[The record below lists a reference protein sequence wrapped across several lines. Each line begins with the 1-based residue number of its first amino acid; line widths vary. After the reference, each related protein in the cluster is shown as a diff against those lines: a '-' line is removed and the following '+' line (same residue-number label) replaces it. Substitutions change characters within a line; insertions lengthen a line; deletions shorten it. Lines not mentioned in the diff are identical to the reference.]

1 MTTAR
6 DTSDAKVLK
15 ENIQDDKAFE
25 GLGIVVGEIA
35 HDFNN
40 ILSLISGY
48 VEMALSE
55 IPEGERARSDLEHV
69 LAATDR
75 ATELVARI
83 RTYSVNTKL
92 KQSAVSIDKPVNDA
106 LEFLSSR
113 LPPGVN
119 LSSDV
124 EDSKGRT
131 ILGNDTETF
140 KIIHNLVLNS
150 VQAMPEDG
158 GDISVNIDYVK
169 PDGEQLA
176 AYPGLPEGDYAH
188 ITVADTGRGMS
199 IETIEQM
206 YMPFFSTSHG
216 ESETK
221 KRAGLGLTTVHNI
234 VTTQGGM
241 IYVDSKVNQGSKF
254 EIFLPLVRTEV
265 QAEAD
270 NESDVPKGQTDKHI
284 LVIDD
289 EASIIQMATQI
300 LEKHGYTVTTFM
312 DGHEAIEHFRQQPYQ
327 YDVVITDLIMP
338 TMPGSEIAST
348 VSSINPNVPIILS
361 TGFSDKIGKSTCA
374 SWGVDRVINK
384 PFTINELLSSI
395 ESLTS

>member
-1 MTTAR
+1 MPTR
-6 DTSDAKVLK
+6 KESGDTKALL

-25 GLGIVVGEIA
+25 SLGIVVGEIA

-83 RTYSVNTKL
+83 RTFSMNTKL
-92 KQSAVSIDKPVNDA
+92 KQGAISIDKPVQEA
-106 LEFLSSR
+106 LDFLATRLPSGVSLSS
-113 LPPGVN
+113 N
-119 LSSDV
+119 I

-131 ILGNDTETF
+131 ILGNETETF
-140 KIIHNLVLNS
+140 KIINNLCLNS
-150 VQAMPEDG
+150 IQAMPESG
-158 GDISVNIDYVK
+158 GNISVSVDYMK
-169 PDGEQLA
+169 YDADKLA
-176 AYPGLPEGDYAH
+176 AYPGLPERDYAH
-188 ITVADTGRGMS
+188 ITVADNGKGMS
-199 IETIEQM
+199 IDTIEQM
-206 YMPFFSTSHG
+206 YLPFFSTSQG
-216 ESETK
+216 DSEMK

-234 VTTQGGM
+234 VISQGGM
-241 IYVDSKVNQGSKF
+241 IYVDSATGQGTKF
-254 EIFLPLVRTEV
+254 DIFLPLVRSEV
-265 QAEAD
+265 QADSENTTGLPNKHA
-270 NESDVPKGQTDKHI
+270 DKHI

-300 LEKHGYTVTTFM
+300 LEKHGYTVTSFM
-312 DGHEAIEHFRQQPYQ
+312 DGKEAIEHFRAQPYQ

-338 TMPGSEIAST
+338 NIPGSEIAST
-348 VSSINPNVPIILS
+348 ISSINPNVPIILS

-395 ESLTS
+395 ESLS

>member
-1 MTTAR
+1 MPKAK
-6 DTSDAKVLK
+6 DSEELKVLM
-15 ENIQDDKAFE
+15 ESIQDDKAFE
-25 GLGIVVGEIA
+25 SLGIVVGEIA

-48 VEMALSE
+48 VEMAMSE

-83 RTYSVNTKL
+83 RTFSMNTKL
-92 KQSAVSIDKPVNDA
+92 KQSAINIDKAVNDA
-106 LEFLSSR
+106 IAHLNTKLPSGITLSS
-113 LPPGVN
+113 
-119 LSSDV
+119 
-124 EDSKGRT
+124 EIEESKGRT
-131 ILGNDTETF
+131 ILGNETETF
-140 KIIHNLVLNS
+140 KIINNLCLNS
-150 VQAMPEDG
+150 IQAMPEDG
-158 GDISVNIDYVK
+158 GEIKVTVDYVAN
-169 PDGEQLA
+169 DADNLSH
-176 AYPGLPEGDYAH
+176 YPGLAEKDYVR
-188 ITVADTGRGMS
+188 IMVEDNGKGMS

-206 YMPFFSTSHG
+206 YLPFFSTSAEDG
-216 ESETK
+216 DGK

-234 VTTQGGM
+234 VTSQGGM
-241 IYVDSKVNQGSKF
+241 IYVDSTVNKGSRF
-254 EIFLPLVRTEV
+254 EVFLPLVHSEV
-265 QAEAD
+265 QDTDSSNKQSPAAGSAE
-270 NESDVPKGQTDKHI
+270 KHV

-300 LEKHGYTVTTFM
+300 LEKHGYAVTTFM
-312 DGHEAIEHFRQQPYQ
+312 DGNEAIEHFRQQPYH

-338 TMPGSEIAST
+338 SMPGSEIAST
-348 VSSINPNVPIILS
+348 ISGINPNVPIILS

-395 ESLTS
+395 ESLT

>member
-1 MTTAR
+1 MSAPK
-6 DTSDAKVLK
+6 DSGDSKVLL

-83 RTYSVNTKL
+83 RTFSMNTKL
-92 KQSAVSIDKPVNDA
+92 KQSALTIDKPVAEA
-106 LEFLSSR
+106 LDFLSTR
-113 LPPGVN
+113 LPTGVN
-119 LSSDV
+119 LSSNV

-140 KIIHNLVLNS
+140 KIINNLCLNS
-150 VQAMPEDG
+150 IQAMPESG
-158 GDISVNIDYVK
+158 GNISVDVDYVK
-169 PDGEQLA
+169 YDADELA
-176 AYPGLPEGDYAH
+176 GYPGLPERDYVH
-188 ITVADTGRGMS
+188 ITVADTGKGMG

-206 YMPFFSTSHG
+206 YLPFFSTTHENSG
-216 ESETK
+216 MK

-234 VTTQGGM
+234 VTSQGGM
-241 IYVDSKVNQGSKF
+241 IYVDSALDKGTKF
-254 EIFLPLVRTEV
+254 EVFLPLVRTEV
-265 QAEAD
+265 QV
-270 NESDVPKGQTDKHI
+270 ESDTGDTDSRHQADKHI

-300 LEKHGYTVTTFM
+300 LEKHGYAVTAFM
-312 DGHEAIEHFRQQPYQ
+312 DGKEAIEHFRQQPYQ
-327 YDVVITDLIMP
+327 FDVVITDLIMP

-348 VSSINPNVPIILS
+348 ISAINPNVPIILS

-374 SWGVDRVINK
+374 SWGVDKVINK
-384 PFTINELLSSI
+384 PFTINELLTSI
-395 ESLTS
+395 ESLS

>member
-1 MTTAR
+1 MST
-6 DTSDAKVLK
+6 LK
-15 ENIQDDKAFE
+15 DSGDSKALLENIQDDKAFE
-25 GLGIVVGEIA
+25 SLGIVVGEIA

-83 RTYSVNTKL
+83 RTFSMNTKL
-92 KQSAVSIDKPVNDA
+92 KQSAISIDKPLQDA
-106 LEFLSSR
+106 LDFLSTR
-113 LPPGVN
+113 LPSGVN
-119 LSSDV
+119 LSSNV

-131 ILGNDTETF
+131 ILGNETETY
-140 KIIHNLVLNS
+140 KIIHNLCMNS
-150 VQAMPEDG
+150 IQSMPESG
-158 GDISVNIDYVK
+158 GNISVNVDYLKYDADKLVS
-169 PDGEQLA
+169 
-176 AYPGLPEGDYAH
+176 YPGLPERDYVH
-188 ITVADTGRGMS
+188 ITVADTGKGMN
-199 IETIEQM
+199 IDTIEQM
-206 YMPFFSTSHG
+206 YLPFFSSSHG
-216 ESETK
+216 NSEIK

-234 VTTQGGM
+234 VTSQGGM
-241 IYVDSKVNQGSKF
+241 IYVDSSVGEGTKF
-254 EIFLPLVRTEV
+254 EIFLPLVRSEI
-265 QAEAD
+265 QQ
-270 NESDVPKGQTDKHI
+270 ESESSAGETSGMADKHI

-289 EASIIQMATQI
+289 EASIIEMAKQI
-300 LEKHGYTVTTFM
+300 LEKHGYTVTAFM
-312 DGHEAIEHFRQQPYQ
+312 DGKEAIEHFRQQPYQ

-348 VSSINPNVPIILS
+348 ISGINPNVPIILS

-395 ESLTS
+395 ESLS

>member
-1 MTTAR
+1 MTSPR
-6 DTSDAKVLK
+6 DNSDAKVLK
-15 ENIQDDKAFE
+15 DNIQDDKAFE

-83 RTYSVNTKL
+83 RTYSMNTKL
-92 KQSAVSIDKPVNDA
+92 KQSAVSIDKPINDA
-106 LEFLSSR
+106 LEYLNTR
-113 LPPGVN
+113 LPQGVN
-119 LSSDV
+119 LSSDI

-158 GDISVNIDYVK
+158 GDIKVNVDYIK
-169 PDGEQLA
+169 PDSDLTA
-176 AYPGLPEGDYAH
+176 AYPGLPDRDYAR
-188 ITVADTGRGMS
+188 ITVTDTGMGMS

-206 YMPFFSTSHG
+206 YLPFFSTTHSDP
-216 ESETK
+216 ETK

-234 VTTQGGM
+234 VTSQGGM
-241 IYVDSKVNQGSKF
+241 IYVDSTVNQGTRF

-265 QAEAD
+265 QDDTGSEHDA
-270 NESDVPKGQTDKHI
+270 PKGQSDKHI

-300 LEKHGYTVTTFM
+300 LEKHGYAVTTFM

-348 VSSINPNVPIILS
+348 VSAINPNVPIILS

-374 SWGVDRVINK
+374 SWGVDKVINK

>member
-1 MTTAR
+1 MSTVK
-6 DTSDAKVLK
+6 DNDDLKVLK
-15 ENIQDDKAFE
+15 DSIQDDKAFE
-25 GLGIVVGEIA
+25 SLGIVVGEIA

-83 RTYSVNTKL
+83 RTFSMNTKL
-92 KQSAVSIDKPVNDA
+92 KQSAINLDKPVNDA
-106 LEFLSSR
+106 LEFLKTR
-113 LPPGVN
+113 LPAGVS
-119 LSSDV
+119 LSANI

-131 ILGNDTETF
+131 ILGNETETF
-140 KIIHNLVLNS
+140 KIIHNLCLNS
-150 VQAMPEDG
+150 IQSMPETG
-158 GDISVNIDYVK
+158 GEISVDVDYIK
-169 PDGEQLA
+169 FDADKLA
-176 AYPGLPEGDYAH
+176 SYPGLPERDYVR
-188 ITVADTGRGMS
+188 ITVSDTGCGMS
-199 IETIEQM
+199 IETVEQM
-206 YMPFFSTSHG
+206 YLPFFSTSHG
-216 ESETK
+216 EPDIK

-234 VTTQGGM
+234 VTSQGGM
-241 IYVDSKVNQGSKF
+241 IYVDSNVGKGTKF
-254 EIFLPLVRTEV
+254 EVFLPLVRSEIQEETPRGEGA
-265 QAEAD
+265 QAA
-270 NESDVPKGQTDKHI
+270 PTDKHI

-300 LEKHGYTVTTFM
+300 LEKHGYAVTTFM
-312 DGHEAIEHFRQQPYQ
+312 DGNEAIEHFRQQPYQ

-348 VSSINPNVPIILS
+348 ISAINPNVPIILS

-384 PFTINELLSSI
+384 PFTISELLSAI
-395 ESLTS
+395 ESLS

>member
-1 MTTAR
+1 MSALK
-6 DTSDAKVLK
+6 DSGDSKVLL

-83 RTYSVNTKL
+83 RTFSMNTKL
-92 KQSAVSIDKPVNDA
+92 KQSAITIDKPIQEA
-106 LEFLSSR
+106 LEFLSTR
-113 LPPGVN
+113 LPSGVS
-119 LSSDV
+119 LSSNV

-140 KIIHNLVLNS
+140 KIIHNLCLNS
-150 VQAMPEDG
+150 IQAMPESG
-158 GDISVNIDYVK
+158 GNISVDVDYVK
-169 PDGEQLA
+169 YDADKLA
-176 AYPGLPEGDYAH
+176 AYPGLPERDYVH
-188 ITVADTGRGMS
+188 ITVVDSGKGMS
-199 IETIEQM
+199 IDIIEQM
-206 YMPFFSTSHG
+206 YLPFFSTSHG
-216 ESETK
+216 NSDLK

-234 VTTQGGM
+234 VTSQGGR
-241 IYVDSKVNQGSKF
+241 IYVDSSVGKGTKF
-254 EIFLPLVRTEV
+254 EVFLPLVRTEV
-265 QAEAD
+265 HADADSSSTEA
-270 NESDVPKGQTDKHI
+270 SSKADKHI

-289 EASIIQMATQI
+289 EASIIQMATHI
-300 LEKHGYTVTTFM
+300 LEKHGYAVTTFM
-312 DGHEAIEHFRQQPYQ
+312 DGKEAIEHFRQQPYQ

-338 TMPGSEIAST
+338 NMPGSEIAST
-348 VSSINPNVPIILS
+348 ISGINPNVPIILS

-374 SWGVDRVINK
+374 SWGVDKVINK

-395 ESLTS
+395 ESLS

>member
-1 MTTAR
+1 MSTVKDR
-6 DTSDAKVLK
+6 GDSKVLL

-83 RTYSVNTKL
+83 RTFSMNTKL
-92 KQSAVSIDKPVNDA
+92 KQSAITIDKPVQEV
-106 LEFLSSR
+106 LEFLSTR
-113 LPPGVN
+113 LPGGVN

-124 EDSKGRT
+124 EESKGRT
-131 ILGNDTETF
+131 ILGNETETY
-140 KIIHNLVLNS
+140 KIIHNLCQNS
-150 VQAMPEDG
+150 IQAMPEG
-158 GDISVNIDYVK
+158 GGNISVNVDYIK
-169 PDGEQLA
+169 YDADKLA
-176 AYPGLPEGDYAH
+176 AYPGLPERDYVH
-188 ITVADTGRGMS
+188 IVVADTGKGMS
-199 IETIEQM
+199 IDTIEQM
-206 YMPFFSTSHG
+206 YLPFFSTSHND
-216 ESETK
+216 SDLK

-234 VTTQGGM
+234 VTSQGGM
-241 IYVDSKVNQGSKF
+241 IYVDSEIGQGTKI
-254 EIFLPLVRTEV
+254 EVFLPLVRTEV
-265 QAEAD
+265 QE
-270 NESDVPKGQTDKHI
+270 ESAPASGDAGVQADKHV

-300 LEKHGYTVTTFM
+300 LEKHGYSVTSYM
-312 DGHEAIEHFRQQPYQ
+312 DGKDAIEHFRQQPYQ

-348 VSSINPNVPIILS
+348 ISAINPNVPIILS

-374 SWGVDRVINK
+374 SWGVDKVINK

-395 ESLTS
+395 ESLS